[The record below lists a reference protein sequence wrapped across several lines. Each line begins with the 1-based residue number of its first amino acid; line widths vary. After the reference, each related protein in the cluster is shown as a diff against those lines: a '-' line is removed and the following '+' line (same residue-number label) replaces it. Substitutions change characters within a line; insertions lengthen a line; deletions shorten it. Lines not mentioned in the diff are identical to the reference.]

1 MDKSIRDKKWS
12 QWPIHN
18 LNEGFS
24 TKYMAESLFLI
35 SISFDTNPIYS
46 SVILALKREAFNYRF
61 QYDGQD
67 IFNLHLQ
74 RLSSRMSV

>member
-1 MDKSIRDKKWS
+1 
-12 QWPIHN
+12 
-18 LNEGFS
+18 
-24 TKYMAESLFLI
+24 MAESLFLI